1 MRNGFAMTELDGSFV
16 SSQRLPSLQFSAIML
31 YGKERRDVLR
41 GSIVARLVRCS
52 DVSGAM
58 MRKIKWSANAWCR
71 FLVRLSE
78 YPTSSSYGYLSFV
91 SLSVFF
97 SIYRPMCM
105 FSACFPVL
113 LSVCMLHQQTDGQ
126 KDCHTISS
134 ICSSVCSS
142 LCFFFSP
149 VSNIGNICKFLRFT
163 YRKNNVGLTFRILQN
178 M

>member
-1 MRNGFAMTELDGSFV
+1 MPDAVFWFACLNI
-16 SSQRLPSLQFSAIML
+16 LPLLRMAISLF
-31 YGKERRDVLR
+31 
-41 GSIVARLVRCS
+41 
-52 DVSGAM
+52 
-58 MRKIKWSANAWCR
+58 
-71 FLVRLSE
+71 F
-78 YPTSSSYGYLSFV
+78 
-91 SLSVFF
+91 SLSLSF
-97 SIYRPMCM
+97 SIYMCM